1 MIERL
6 YVGLV
11 HHPVYNRHNEVVTTS
26 VTNLDLHDIPR
37 SCVTYGVKGFY
48 VVTPLESQHEMFRR
62 ITGFW
67 DSQTGR
73 EYNPHRSEALS
84 IMRFSHSIEETV
96 DLIRKQEGVSP
107 TLVTTTAVKRN
118 DQIGFGE
125 LRSLESEAPILL
137 LFGTGNGLIEE
148 VHQHARYVLEPIRGM
163 TGYNHLS
170 VRSAAAIV
178 LDRLSSE
185 K

>member
-11 HHPVYNRHNEVVTTS
+11 HHPVYNRHGEVVTTS

-37 SCVTYGVKGFY
+37 SCLTFGVKQFF
-48 VVTPLESQHEMFRR
+48 VITPLESQHEMFKR
-62 ITGFW
+62 IVGFW
-67 DSQTGR
+67 ESDTGKG
-73 EYNPHRSEALS
+73 YNPDRAEALS
-84 IMRFSHSIEETV
+84 IMRFSYSIDETV
-96 DLIRKQEGVSP
+96 NMIKKQEEVSP
-107 TLVTTTAVKRN
+107 RIVTTTAVKRD
-118 DQIGFGE
+118 DQIGFDE
-125 LRSLESEAPILL
+125 LRNIGSEAPVLL
-137 LFGTGNGLIEE
+137 LFGTGNGLTEA
-148 VHQHARYVLEPIRGM
+148 VHRDAHYVLEPISGM
-163 TGYNHLS
+163 VHYNHLS

>member
-11 HHPVYNRHNEVVTTS
+11 HHPVYNRRNEVVTTS

-37 SCVTYGVKGFY
+37 SCLTFGVKQFF
-48 VVTPLESQHEMFRR
+48 VITPLDSQHEMFKR

-67 DSQTGR
+67 DSDTGK
-73 EYNPHRSEALS
+73 EYNPDRAEALS
-84 IMRFSHSIEETV
+84 IMRFSHSIDETV
-96 DLIRKQEGVSP
+96 NVIKKQEGVFPSI
-107 TLVTTTAVKRN
+107 VTTTAVKRD

-125 LRSLESEAPILL
+125 LRSHASEAPILL
-137 LFGTGNGLIEE
+137 LFGTGNGLTEE
-148 VHQHARYVLEPIRGM
+148 VHQNAHYVLEPISGM
-163 TGYNHLS
+163 VYYNHLS